1 MQMTSTQSTR
11 VLPNRLIAVWLGILL
26 AAAVAACAS
35 GTDVPGNTPTPETSN
50 QPDRTAVEAVP
61 QATPTPVSNT
71 SAVEAPD
78 TPAAAVPA
86 VMVEPRLELEPV
98 ATLVRPV
105 FLTHAGDGSD
115 RLYIV
120 EQAGRILIL
129 EDGVLLPDPFL
140 DIRVRVKDT
149 GNEQGLLGLAFPPDY
164 SRTLEFYVNY
174 TAQGNQTVVSR
185 FNASPA
191 NSLLA
196 LEGSEEKLLTI
207 PQPATN
213 HNGGMLLFGP
223 DNMLWIGTGDGGAA
237 DDRFRNGQNPDS
249 LLGKM
254 LRIDVL
260 GQRGRGYD
268 IPDDNPWVDRNWEG
282 QPVRD
287 EVWAV
292 GLRNPWRYAFDPA
305 TGDLWI
311 ADVGQNLYEDVHFV
325 PAGSA
330 GGLNFGWPLMEGAHC
345 FPPGRTCDPTGLEQ
359 VVAEF
364 PHGTG
369 DCSVTGGY
377 VYRGSDWPAM
387 IGLYVVGDFCSGRIW
402 TVANAGSPSA
412 PDWQVRELADTD
424 HNISSFGEDADGE
437 LYLLDLEGGVY
448 RMEFPAH

>member
-1 MQMTSTQSTR
+1 MHMKTTQPSR
-11 VLPNRLIAVWLGILL
+11 DFPNRLMAVWLGILL
-26 AAAVAACAS
+26 AATTAACAS
-35 GTDVPGNTPTPETSN
+35 GADVPRHTPTPETSN
-50 QPDRTAVEAVP
+50 QPSQAAAEAVP
-61 QATPTPVSNT
+61 EATPTPVPHA
-71 SAVEAPD
+71 SAIEAP
-78 TPAAAVPA
+78 AAT
-86 VMVEPRLELEPV
+86 VEPRLELKPV

-129 EDGVLLPDPFL
+129 ENGVLLPEPFL
-140 DIRVRVKDT
+140 DIRARVKDT

-164 SRTLEFYVNY
+164 GRSLEFYVNY

-185 FNASPA
+185 FNVSPA
-191 NSLLA
+191 NPLLA

-207 PQPATN
+207 SQPATN

-260 GQRGRGYD
+260 GPRSRGYD
-268 IPDDNPWVDRNWEG
+268 IPDDNPWVDRDWNG
-282 QPVRD
+282 RRVRD

-387 IGLYVVGDFCSGRIW
+387 AGRYVVGDFCSGRVW
-402 TVANAGSPSA
+402 TVVNAGSPA
-412 PDWQVRELADTD
+412 DPDWQVRELADTE

-448 RMEFPAH
+448 RMEFPAN

>member
-1 MQMTSTQSTR
+1 MKTTQPSR
-11 VLPNRLIAVWLGILL
+11 GLPNRPIAVWLGILL
-26 AAAVAACAS
+26 AATVAACAS
-35 GTDVPGNTPTPETSN
+35 GTDVPGHTPTPATSN
-50 QPDRTAVEAVP
+50 QPDRTGAEAAP
-61 QATPTPVSNT
+61 EATPTPVPDT
-71 SAVEAPD
+71 SAVEAPVA
-78 TPAAAVPA
+78 T
-86 VMVEPRLELEPV
+86 VEPRLELEPV
-98 ATLVRPV
+98 AMLVRPV

-129 EDGVLLPDPFL
+129 ENGALLPDPFL
-140 DIRVRVKDT
+140 DIRARVKDT

-164 SRTLEFYVNY
+164 NRTLEFYVNY

-185 FNASPA
+185 FGASPA
-191 NSLLA
+191 NPLTA
-196 LEGSEEKLLTI
+196 LEGSEEEVLTI

-237 DDRFRNGQNPDS
+237 DDRYRNGQNPDS

-260 GQRGRGYD
+260 GRRGRGYA
-268 IPDDNPWVDRNWEG
+268 IPEDNPWVDRNWDG
-282 QPVRD
+282 QQVRD

-345 FPPGRTCDPTGLEQ
+345 FPPGRDCDPTGLEQ

-369 DCSVTGGY
+369 DCSVTGGH

-387 IGLYVVGDFCSGRIW
+387 AGRYVVGDFCSGRVW
-402 TVANAGSPSA
+402 TVVNAGTPA
-412 PDWQVRELADTD
+412 DPDWQVRELADTD
-424 HNISSFGEDADGE
+424 HYISSFGEDADGE

-448 RMEFPAH
+448 RMEFPAD

>member
-1 MQMTSTQSTR
+1 MVACLS
-11 VLPNRLIAVWLGILL
+11 ILL
-26 AAAVAACAS
+26 VAAAAACSPDGDMPDA
-35 GTDVPGNTPTPETSN
+35 VPETNTPVP
-50 QPDRTAVEAVP
+50 PARTAEAVRSE
-61 QATPTPVSNT
+61 AEPTP
-71 SAVEAPD
+71 APD
-78 TPAAAVPA
+78 LSGDQVAVA
-86 VMVEPRLELEPV
+86 TIEPRLVLEPV

-105 FLTHAGDGSD
+105 FLTHAGDGSN

-120 EQAGRILIL
+120 EQAGRILIW
-129 EDGVLLPDPFL
+129 EDGALLPEPFL
-140 DIRVRVKDT
+140 DIRTRVKDT

-174 TAQGNQTVVSR
+174 TGQGNQTVVSR
-185 FNASPA
+185 FVASPA
-191 NSLLA
+191 NPLTALA
-196 LEGSEEKLLTI
+196 GSEEELLTI

-223 DNMLWIGTGDGGAA
+223 DDMLWIGTGDGGAA

-254 LRIDVL
+254 LRINVL
-260 GQRGRGYD
+260 GRDRGYG
-268 IPDDNPWVDRNWEG
+268 IPEDNPWVDRDWDG
-282 QPVRD
+282 QRVRD

-345 FPPGRTCDPTGLEQ
+345 FPPGRDCDPAGLEQ

-387 IGLYVVGDFCSGRIW
+387 VGRYVVGDFCSGRVW
-402 TVANAGSPSA
+402 TVANAGSPSD
-412 PDWQVRELADTD
+412 PDWQVVALADTD
-424 HNISSFGEDADGE
+424 HYISSFGQDIDGE

-448 RMEFPAH
+448 RMRFPAD

>member
-1 MQMTSTQSTR
+1 MNFTPKPIRS
-11 VLPNRLIAVWLGILL
+11 LIRGIVVAGLGILL
-26 AAAVAACAS
+26 AAAAAAC
-35 GTDVPGNTPTPETSN
+35 TPNVDVPEATPETAPSAS
-50 QPDRTAVEAVP
+50 PARTVEAAEPRAEPAPVP
-61 QATPTPVSNT
+61 DAPGE
-71 SAVEAPD
+71 EAPVA
-78 TPAAAVPA
+78 T
-86 VMVEPRLELEPV
+86 VEPRLVLEPV
-98 ATLVRPV
+98 ATLIRPV

-120 EQAGRILIL
+120 EQAGRILIW
-129 EDGVLLPDPFL
+129 EDGALLPEPFL
-140 DIRVRVKDT
+140 DIRTRVRDT

-174 TAQGNQTVVSR
+174 TAQGNQTVISR
-185 FNASPA
+185 FQASPA
-191 NSLLA
+191 DLLTA
-196 LEGSEEKLLTI
+196 LAGSEEKLLTI
-207 PQPATN
+207 PQPTTN

-260 GQRGRGYD
+260 GRDRGYG
-268 IPDDNPWVDRNWEG
+268 IPEDNPWVERDWDG
-282 QPVRD
+282 QRIRD

-345 FPPGRTCDPTGLEQ
+345 FPPGRNCDPAGLEQ

-377 VYRGSDWPAM
+377 VYRGADWPAM
-387 IGLYVVGDFCSGRIW
+387 DGRYVVGDFCSGRVW
-402 TVANAGSPSA
+402 TVANAGPSSN
-412 PDWQVRELADTD
+412 PDWQVVELADTD
-424 HNISSFGEDADGE
+424 HHISSFGEDANGE

-448 RMEFPAH
+448 RMRFPVD